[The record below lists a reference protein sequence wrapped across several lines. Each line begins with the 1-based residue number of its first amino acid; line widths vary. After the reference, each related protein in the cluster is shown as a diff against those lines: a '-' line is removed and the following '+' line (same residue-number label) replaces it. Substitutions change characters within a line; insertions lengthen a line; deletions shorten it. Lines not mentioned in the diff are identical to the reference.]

1 MKGRLIM
8 GKKSTAEIA
17 VPAKSDRD
25 YQAESDFSTLERA
38 EEVRSNSSRFKMA
51 RMMGQKKLRATQKV
65 LGRIGKRSMKG
76 KIKIG

>member
-1 MKGRLIM
+1 MS
-8 GKKSTAEIA
+8 KKSTAPIA
-17 VPAKSDRD
+17 VPAKSERD

-65 LGRIGKRSMKG
+65 LGRIGGKRSKKG
-76 KIKIG
+76 SIGIG